1 MNVNDL
7 SLSPFKKDFP
17 LLVNQPELTYLD
29 SAATAQRPQC
39 VIDALSS
46 YYENLNANAL
56 RGLYGLSM
64 RATDAIEGAREK
76 IAHHLHAASAREII
90 FTKNASESLN
100 LAATCLSNLVLE
112 EGDEVVVSIMEHHSN
127 ILPWQK
133 ACKAYGAK
141 LVWLYPNEEG
151 VIEEEEILSKI
162 TDKTKIVSIGH
173 ISNVLGVKNPVERI
187 AQVAREHGAYV
198 VVDAAQSIP
207 HIAINVE
214 ELGCDLLAF
223 SGHKVFGPLGIG
235 VLWGREELLEKMPP
249 FLVGGEMIDTVNQ
262 ESATWAELPYK
273 FEAGTQDG
281 AAIYATGVAF
291 DYLNKVQAEG
301 AEEREAA
308 LAAYLMDE
316 LSKLEYIELIGASD
330 PANHFGVVSF
340 NVRGIHPHD
349 VSSILDMSNVAIRVG
364 RHCAEPLLTWMGMS
378 ACCRASLAFYN
389 DKNDIDR
396 LVEGLKYVWSVF
408 NDAR

>member
-1 MNVNDL
+1 
-7 SLSPFKKDFP
+7 
-17 LLVNQPELTYLD
+17 
-29 SAATAQRPQC
+29 
-39 VIDALSS
+39 
-46 YYENLNANAL
+46 
-56 RGLYGLSM
+56 
-64 RATDAIEGAREK
+64 
-76 IAHHLHAASAREII
+76 
-90 FTKNASESLN
+90 
-100 LAATCLSNLVLE
+100 
-112 EGDEVVVSIMEHHSN
+112 
-127 ILPWQK
+127 
-133 ACKAYGAK
+133 
-141 LVWLYPNEEG
+141 
-151 VIEEEEILSKI
+151 
-162 TDKTKIVSIGH
+162 
-173 ISNVLGVKNPVERI
+173 
-187 AQVAREHGAYV
+187 
-198 VVDAAQSIP
+198 
-207 HIAINVE
+207 
-214 ELGCDLLAF
+214 
-223 SGHKVFGPLGIG
+223 
-235 VLWGREELLEKMPP
+235 
-249 FLVGGEMIDTVNQ
+249 MIDSVNQ

-308 LAAYLMDE
+308 LTAYLMDE
-316 LSKLEYIELIGASD
+316 LSKLDYIELIGASD

-364 RHCAEPLLTWMGMS
+364 RHCAEPLLTWMGMG